1 VNIQWQHEGE
11 APPINHCALV
21 GLPKGEA
28 AGRDEPLP
36 FWGSWVLAGME
47 GGKGFFPV
55 AKYTKSCSFD
65 NMTQNLRRGSSHSAA
80 VAQKPLMKIQSPV

>member
-1 VNIQWQHEGE
+1 MRAKHLQSII
-11 APPINHCALV
+11 APSLACRKAKRQEEMSRFLF
-21 GLPKGEA
+21 G
-28 AGRDEPLP
+28 GRG
-36 FWGSWVLAGME
+36 FLAGME